1 MLENFFLSWTT
12 MILLQML
19 VVWMDLETVNFIV
32 FNDSTFSKLNR
43 RNTLY
48 IFINNVNYKVLLSLY
63 SLPLFVKLITAPP
76 KSIWTLR

>member
-1 MLENFFLSWTT
+1 MLEIFFLSWTT

-43 RNTLY
+43 RNKLY

-76 KSIWTLR
+76 KSIWILR